1 MRTPGPPKANS
12 RPAQSKLLARLKQ
25 TPSLHHAHS
34 PFAPCSRPARVK
46 AMNLVVLCP
55 DYDDYRVAPVPV
67 MDDVI
72 AQIVRLCHT
81 HQLGFRLL

>member
-1 MRTPGPPKANS
+1 MLQQHYGV
-12 RPAQSKLLARLKQ
+12 
-25 TPSLHHAHS
+25 
-34 PFAPCSRPARVK
+34 RVK

-81 HQLGFRLL
+81 HQLGFRLLQ